1 MHTRFKL
8 CRFSDWTRTWYLGAQ
23 GIISLLLDPQNTWTG
38 LGNSHTPSS
47 TLKSVKSWS
56 SVPCQGPKP
65 HCSTIDWTVLLA
77 PWHRLYQGGR
87 RLWSSGRWNTLW
99 SPFLKMRTTTPSLQ
113 LQWYHRRCPWDLPIR
128 TVLKL
133 PQPRG
138 IFYPPPGVLL
148 TWSCL
153 TATPDVTFFVFL

>member
-1 MHTRFKL
+1 MPTHNRNNSDLLPAMHARFTL

-56 SVPCQGPKP
+56 SVPWQGSKP
-65 HCSTIDWTVLLA
+65 HCSTIDRTVLLA

-87 RLWSSGRWNTLW
+87 RLWSSGRWNTPW
-99 SPFLKMRTTTPSLQ
+99 SPFLKMKTTTPSLQ
-113 LQWYHRRCPWDLPIR
+113 FQWYHRRCPRDAAETCQSGQSLNFHSLVVYFIHP
-128 TVLKL
+128 L
-133 PQPRG
+133 G
-138 IFYPPPGVLL
+138 
-148 TWSCL
+148 
-153 TATPDVTFFVFL
+153 FF